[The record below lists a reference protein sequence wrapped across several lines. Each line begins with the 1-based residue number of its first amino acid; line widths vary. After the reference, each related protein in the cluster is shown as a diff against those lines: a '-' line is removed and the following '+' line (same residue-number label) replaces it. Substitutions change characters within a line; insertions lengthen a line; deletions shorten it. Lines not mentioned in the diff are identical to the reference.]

1 MKSDAA
7 KTHTHMRAPV
17 PATTRASAH
26 TQSAAALQAYLPST
40 KKTHAKKTNGFF
52 LNNQR

>member
-40 KKTHAKKTNGFF
+40 KKTHAKENNGF